1 MRFTFP
7 STWSRSRSWRAFAA
21 LPLLL
26 GTATL
31 AAEPPP
37 LPAFDL
43 ERLTLAPTSREALL
57 GSAGLLL
64 EPGALRLAVVTHYQ
78 HQPLVLV
85 RDGRRVGEVVRERAM
100 LHLAAAVAPH
110 PRLEVGASVPVL
122 VAQGG
127 MALAGLGLGEL
138 RRSGVGTP
146 LLRAR
151 VGLLREADGA
161 LVDLAAEVDTG
172 LPLGRREA
180 LLGDGG
186 WSVTPRLAVGRR
198 FDRMRVSLEAGTRLR
213 ARVRVGS
220 HSVGSE
226 VPFAL
231 GVTNVDGPLRGEVSL
246 RAAAPLTGGG
256 LWSGE
261 VLAGARYLVS
271 ERFEV
276 FALGGP
282 GLGVAPGVP
291 AFRVLA
297 GVGFDPLPPLPLKQ
311 EAPPVPEPVPGPE
324 SGGTREGLPGAGALA
339 LVEPPP
345 VEDGA
350 APPEPE
356 PVTVPD
362 QDADTVADAVDNCP
376 REPGPADNQGCPES
390 EQQVVYLTET
400 TIEITERIFFAFD
413 RAEMLPRSYPLMDQ
427 VAKVLREHPELKQVV
442 VEGHTDNVGG
452 AAYNRRLSQARAES
466 VCRQLER
473 RGVEAGR
480 LRAVGRGADVP
491 ADTNA
496 TAAGRERNRRVEFH
510 IVPPATAMPGS
521 AREATP

>member
-1 MRFTFP
+1 MRFTSP
-7 STWSRSRSWRAFAA
+7 SSWSRSRRRLAGPVLA
-21 LPLLL
+21 LLL
-26 GTATL
+26 GTPAV

-43 ERLTLAPTSREALL
+43 ERLTVSPTSREALL

-85 RDGRRVGEVVRERAM
+85 RDGRRVGEVVRERAL
-100 LHLAAAVAPH
+100 LHLAAAVSPH

-138 RRSGVGTP
+138 RRSGLGTP

-213 ARVRVGS
+213 ERVRVGS

-231 GVTNVDGPLRGEVSL
+231 GVTNVDGPLRGELSL

-271 ERFEV
+271 ERFEL

-297 GVGFDPLPPLPLKQ
+297 GVGFDPLPPLPLQK
-311 EAPPVPEPVPGPE
+311 EAPPMPEVAREAE
-324 SGGTREGLPGAGALA
+324 SGGVREGLPGALA
-339 LVEPPP
+339 RVEPTE

-356 PVTVPD
+356 SVAVPD

-376 REPGPADNQGCPES
+376 REPGPAHNQGCPES
-390 EQQVVYLTET
+390 EQQVVFLTET

-413 RAEMLPRSYPLMDQ
+413 RAEVLPRSYPLMEQ
-427 VAKVLREHPELKQVV
+427 VAKVLREHPELEQVV

-466 VCRQLER
+466 VCRQLEL

-491 ADTNA
+491 ADTNT
-496 TAAGRERNRRVEFH
+496 TAVGRERNRRVEFH
-510 IVPPATAMPGS
+510 IVPRATAMPGS
-521 AREATP
+521 AREVTP